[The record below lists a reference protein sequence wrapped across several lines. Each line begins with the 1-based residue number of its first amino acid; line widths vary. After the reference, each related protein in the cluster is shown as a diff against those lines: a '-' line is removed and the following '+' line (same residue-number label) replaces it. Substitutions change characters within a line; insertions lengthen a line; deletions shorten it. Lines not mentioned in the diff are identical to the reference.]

1 MTPEIPRAT
10 YRVQLTSDFGFDEAA
25 GIVDYLAEL
34 GVTHLYCSPYLQAAS
49 GSRHGYDVVDQSRV
63 SDDLGG
69 PEAHA
74 RLLERLREH
83 GMGHVLDVVP
93 NHMTVVDR
101 ANEWWWDVLRQGPDS
116 PYAGFFD
123 IDWSP
128 HEDRLRRKILVPI
141 LGDHYGRVL
150 RAGDLKVEREAD
162 GWVVRYFDHVLP
174 IDPETIE
181 SAPADEDQLHQLLEA
196 QHYRLAFWRVA
207 GHDLNY
213 RRFFSINELAA
224 LRMENPEVF
233 DRVHRFV
240 LDLIEAGDLQ
250 GLRVDHI
257 DGLRDPRG
265 YLEQLRSWAPDAYL
279 VVEKILEPGEE
290 LRTAWPVEGTT
301 GYDFMNRVLGLFVDP
316 AGEKELT
323 ETYER
328 FVGESHDIQA
338 LEREAKLLLL
348 DTELSS
354 DLDRLTDLFVAVCE
368 NHPSYRD
375 FTRIDLRDALRETIA
390 AFPVYRTYVRP
401 PDEVDAGDATYVV
414 EALGTVAARRD
425 DIDPELLSFLRDVL
439 LLDHH
444 DEAAIELALRFQQTT
459 GPVMAKGIEDTLF
472 YRYNRFVALN
482 EVGGSLDR
490 FGVTPSEF
498 HELTARAAQRWPSS
512 MLATS
517 THDTKRS
524 EDVRARLA
532 LLSEIPGEWAAAVE
546 RWRDTN
552 ARYKRD
558 GWPDANAEYLLYQT
572 LVGAWPLEA
581 ERAVEYMRKATKEAK
596 AITSWITPDVR
607 YDESVESFVRAILTD
622 RSFVDD
628 LEAFVEPLVEPG
640 RVNSLAQTLIKLTVP
655 GVPDL
660 YQGSELWDL
669 SLVDPDNRRAVDYRE
684 RRRLLA
690 EVKAGNA
697 HAHPKLWLIHKTLQL
712 RAERPGAFAGSYE
725 PLDVADDILAYGRGE
740 EVIVAVRRFP
750 LRKHQSGMGIAG
762 GWRNVL
768 GDGFPVGLFVKDG
781 S

>member
-1 MTPEIPRAT
+1 MPPEIPRAT
-10 YRVQLTSDFGFDEAA
+10 YRVQLTAEFGFDEAA
-25 GIVDYLAEL
+25 AVVDYLAEL

-49 GSRHGYDVVDQSRV
+49 GSEHGYDVVDQSRV

-69 PEAHA
+69 SEAHA
-74 RLLERLREH
+74 RLIEKLRAR

-101 ANEWWWDVLRQGPDS
+101 ANEWWWDVLKQGPDS
-116 PYAGFFD
+116 VYATFFD

-150 RAGDLKVEREAD
+150 RAGDLKVEREPD

-174 IDPETIE
+174 IDPDTIDR
-181 SAPADEDQLHQLLEA
+181 APADEAELHGLLEA

-240 LDLIEAGDLQ
+240 LDMIEAGDLQ

-265 YLEQLRSWAPDAYL
+265 YLEQLRSWAPNAYL

-290 LRTAWPVEGTT
+290 LRTTWPVEGTT

-316 AGEKELT
+316 AGEKEMT

-328 FVGESHDIQA
+328 FVGESYDIPA

-401 PDEVDAGDATYVV
+401 PEEVGAEDATYVV
-414 EALGTVAARRD
+414 EALGTVTARRD
-425 DIDPELLSFLRDVL
+425 DIDSELLSFLRDVL

-444 DEAAIELALRFQQTT
+444 DDAAIELALRFQQTT

-482 EVGGSLDR
+482 EVGGSLER
-490 FGVTPSEF
+490 FGVAPAEF
-498 HELTARAAQRWPSS
+498 HELTARAAQQWPSS

-546 RWRDTN
+546 RWRAMN

-572 LVGAWPLEA
+572 LVGAWPLDA
-581 ERAVEYMRKATKEAK
+581 GRAVEYMRKATKEAK
-596 AITSWITPDVR
+596 AITSWITPDQR
-607 YDESVESFVRAILTD
+607 YDESVEAFVRSVLGD
-622 RSFVDD
+622 RTFVAD
-628 LEAFVEPLVEPG
+628 LEAFVEPLVDPG
-640 RVNSLAQTLIKLTVP
+640 RVNSLGQTLIKLTAP
-655 GVPDL
+655 GVPDI

-669 SLVDPDNRRAVDYRE
+669 SLVDPDNRRPVDYDE
-684 RRRLLA
+684 RRRLLS
-690 EVKAGNA
+690 EVKVGNVN
-697 HAHPKLWLIHKTLQL
+697 AHPKLWLIHKTLQL
-712 RAERPGAFAGSYE
+712 RAERPDAFAGSYE
-725 PLDVADDILAYGRGE
+725 PVPADDGFVAYQRGRD
-740 EVIVAVRRFP
+740 VLVVVPRFP
-750 LRKHQSGMGIAG
+750 LRYPGAAAEAAPD
-762 GWRNVL
+762 WTNVL
-768 GDGFPVGLFVKDG
+768 GDGFPVGLFVLDG
-781 S
+781 A